1 LAQNR
6 SVITTLFLVTR
17 IQDLRNVSD
26 AQKTSIIS
34 TLQGLITSLT
44 NLDTQINSSDLS
56 STTSSAIAL
65 SVIITCSI
73 IAIGVL
79 IFLLAL
85 ADVMSKSDSH
95 TAATRRLQMV
105 AALIPEWRD
114 SSSAQ
119 RTAALQVIYVPL
131 IVTFCAFV
139 VFAVARLV

>member
-1 LAQNR
+1 VGL
-6 SVITTLFLVTR
+6 
-17 IQDLRNVSD
+17 
-26 AQKTSIIS
+26 IS
-34 TLQGLITSLT
+34 TLTSNGST
-44 NLDTQINSSDLS
+44 VSSLS

-119 RTAALQVIYVPL
+119 RTEALQVIYVPL